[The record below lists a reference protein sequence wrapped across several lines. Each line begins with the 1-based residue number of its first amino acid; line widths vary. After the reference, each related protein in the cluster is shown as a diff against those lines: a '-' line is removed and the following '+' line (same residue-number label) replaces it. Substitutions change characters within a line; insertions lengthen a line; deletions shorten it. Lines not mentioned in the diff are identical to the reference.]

1 MTSNSFAPQKLYVMQ
16 LQTSKVPVAGGFT
29 DMVLGCYLVDT
40 GDGKHILI
48 DSGLPSDAQLPLEI
62 PTAEHEKKA
71 PD

>member
-1 MTSNSFAPQKLYVMQ
+1 
-16 LQTSKVPVAGGFT
+16 VAGGFT